1 MIERSDL
8 RSYVFF
14 LSHYSNGGFPADAVL
29 NMDVATAADYAKQLK
44 KVLDDRNRAQQEA
57 IDRHNARQRSEA
69 ARARVRRR

>member
-1 MIERSDL
+1 
-8 RSYVFF
+8 VFF
-14 LSHYSNGGFPADAVL
+14 LSHYGNGFPADAVL